1 MLKNKKAV
9 LFDLDGTVTDSMN
22 VWPSIDKEYLES
34 HGVKMTSEIRE
45 RIQKDIEG
53 ASMTVIAEYF
63 KNKFGIK
70 DEIDK
75 IIKDWNDMA
84 FDKYCNLVTLKPNA
98 YAFIKYL
105 KDNAFKIGI
114 CTSNSRVLAEAVLKK
129 YGLFELFDVILCG
142 CGDIP
147 GKPAPDIY
155 LKAASEILV
164 KPEDCIVFEDLVV
177 GIKAGKAAGME
188 VCAVRDSY
196 SEYQL
201 EEKKAIA
208 DYFIEDYNECF

>member
-34 HGVKMTSEIRE
+34 HGVKMTPEIRE
-45 RIQKDIEG
+45 TIQKDIEG
-53 ASMTVIAEYF
+53 ASMTLIAKYF
-63 KNKFGIK
+63 KTKFGIK
-70 DEIDK
+70 DEVDK
-75 IIKDWNDMA
+75 IINDWNQMA
-84 FDKYCNLVTLKPNA
+84 FDKYCNQVTLKPNA
-98 YAFIKYL
+98 DVFIKYL
-105 KDNAFKIGI
+105 KDNNFKIGI
-114 CTSNSRVLAEAVLKK
+114 CTSNSRILAEAILKK

-155 LKAASEILV
+155 LKAAADLSVE
-164 KPEDCIVFEDLVV
+164 PSTCIVFEDLVV
-177 GIKAGKAAGME
+177 GIKAGKAAGMV

-201 EEKKAIA
+201 EEKKALA